1 VIALSK
7 LISSGF
13 WISMQVTMVASFV
26 SVGPQMAN
34 MSSLVAKMT
43 WSQFGLLP
51 NLLS

>member
-1 VIALSK
+1 
-7 LISSGF
+7 
-13 WISMQVTMVASFV
+13 MQVTMGASFA

-34 MSSLVAKMT
+34 MSSLVARMT